1 MLSQL
6 FLIFVPL
13 SLAALN
19 ISVQRGEQIIKIPV
33 TNSST
38 ETEVCVIPKKYP
50 NAIYSDRDITTEQQL
65 CSLGGLEP
73 VALCPKLV
81 STNPA
86 VEFYSLPPGMTKEQA
101 EAQGC
106 KLKNSKKLAKY
117 KGSISCSYT
126 PSLLSY
132 YQVSR
137 ILGNIG
143 QVPPVVIRTLDLQT
157 HKKIAVKANVLLV
170 NSKANL
176 LKKNWSG
183 LLTNLNAGAGSS
195 KKETLFTSDFVQSY
209 GALQENPRNEEKYSE
224 MFFSAKA
231 GETRADAF
239 RNRSPIFALLK
250 NKNPLSSLVGN
261 QFTAS
266 NVQRVLQMQNVADM
280 IVMDTLLNQQ
290 DRFGNIHFTNSFFYL
305 DSSEGLKVKS
315 ENIMTEEEILR
326 TGAVQVKNMMLKD
339 NDCGIAKENVAKKA
353 RLIQNLSHMNPETY
367 ARLLKL
373 QMETSQESTKRFF
386 MNETLMTE
394 KDYSSFQQNL
404 GEVVQTLKKAC
415 HEGRLQLDLD
425 LNGHFANN
433 AVNQSCD

>member
-1 MLSQL
+1 
-6 FLIFVPL
+6 
-13 SLAALN
+13 
-19 ISVQRGEQIIKIPV
+19 
-33 TNSST
+33 
-38 ETEVCVIPKKYP
+38 
-50 NAIYSDRDITTEQQL
+50 
-65 CSLGGLEP
+65 
-73 VALCPKLV
+73 
-81 STNPA
+81 
-86 VEFYSLPPGMTKEQA
+86 
-101 EAQGC
+101 
-106 KLKNSKKLAKY
+106 

-183 LLTNLNAGAGSS
+183 LLTHLNAGAGSS

>member
-1 MLSQL
+1 
-6 FLIFVPL
+6 
-13 SLAALN
+13 
-19 ISVQRGEQIIKIPV
+19 
-33 TNSST
+33 
-38 ETEVCVIPKKYP
+38 
-50 NAIYSDRDITTEQQL
+50 
-65 CSLGGLEP
+65 
-73 VALCPKLV
+73 
-81 STNPA
+81 
-86 VEFYSLPPGMTKEQA
+86 
-101 EAQGC
+101 
-106 KLKNSKKLAKY
+106 
-117 KGSISCSYT
+117 
-126 PSLLSY
+126 
-132 YQVSR
+132 
-137 ILGNIG
+137 
-143 QVPPVVIRTLDLQT
+143 
-157 HKKIAVKANVLLV
+157 
-170 NSKANL
+170 
-176 LKKNWSG
+176 
-183 LLTNLNAGAGSS
+183 AGAGSS